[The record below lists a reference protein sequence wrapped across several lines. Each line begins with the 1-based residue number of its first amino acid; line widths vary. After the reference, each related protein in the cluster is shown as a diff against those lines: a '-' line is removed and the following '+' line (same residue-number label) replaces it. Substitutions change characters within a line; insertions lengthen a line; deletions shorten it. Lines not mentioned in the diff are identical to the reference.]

1 LDEPKGETQMVDVLV
16 IEDNEDNMD
25 LVYAFLEDIYNLKG
39 CYDSYEV
46 MALFESDPSYKPDVI
61 LCDISLPGM
70 DGVELVR
77 VIHQH
82 QQWKGVP
89 VIALTSHAMKGDRE
103 KFMAAGFDDYIP
115 KPIMGEEMLCEPI
128 NRLLKR

>member
-1 LDEPKGETQMVDVLV
+1 MVDILV

-25 LVYAFLEDIYNLKG
+25 LVYAFLEDKYTLKS

-46 MALFESDPSYKPDVI
+46 LALFEKDPAYKPDVI

-77 VIHQH
+77 VIHKH
-82 QQWKGVP
+82 KHWEGVP
-89 VIALTSHAMKGDRE
+89 VIALTSHAMKGDKE
-103 KFMAAGFDDYIP
+103 KFLNAGFDAYIP
-115 KPIMGEEMLCEPI
+115 KPIMDEDMLFEPI
-128 NRLLKR
+128 NHVLKR